1 MSVLLETSV
10 GPVVIDLFFH
20 SAPLASRNFLKLC
33 KLKYY
38 NHSQFFSITKNFTAT
53 AGDPTNTGSGGRS
66 VYGICYGAQ
75 ADLFED
81 EFQNSRLRHKAR
93 GLVSMVNKGP
103 DSNGS
108 QFFVT
113 LGEELEYLDGKHTL
127 FGRIAEGRDEFV
139 AALNEAF
146 VDDKGKPYK
155 VLRIRHATILHDPF
169 DDPKGMPSPPAS
181 PPPPEDDDVRIGDWE
196 EIPED
201 TEIREEELKK
211 KDAKSRA
218 EVLEMIGDLPD
229 ADVKPPD
236 HVLFICKLNKVTR
249 SSDLD
254 LIFSR
259 FGECQADIIK
269 DQKTGDSLCYG
280 FIEFETKKACEDA
293 YFKMNN
299 CLIDDRRIKVDFSQS
314 VSKLWNDFRRGKGG
328 RPQFVDKPAAYQ
340 NPSKA
345 GGSGMVFDTPM
356 LRREALAED
365 DAYLRKKRG
374 GRVPRD
380 AEEAARTLTVILAV
394 ILANSVIE
402 ARMIDLATLDEATAK
417 TTARDTTATTTATE
431 STSERRENL
440 DLREVVARS
449 ISEKIDL
456 IIVRN
461 TSEPEEIVLLTE
473 CALKFEAA

>member
-1 MSVLLETSV
+1 
-10 GPVVIDLFFH
+10 
-20 SAPLASRNFLKLC
+20 
-33 KLKYY
+33 
-38 NHSQFFSITKNFTAT
+38 
-53 AGDPTNTGSGGRS
+53 
-66 VYGICYGAQ
+66 
-75 ADLFED
+75 
-81 EFQNSRLRHKAR
+81 
-93 GLVSMVNKGP
+93 MVNKGP

-380 AEEAARTLTVILAV
+380 ADRSRADIDRYSRGYSRELRDRSPYDRSRDSRRSYRENDRERYDRHHDRDRKHERTQ
-394 ILANSVIE
+394 
-402 ARMIDLATLDEATAK
+402 R
-417 TTARDTTATTTATE
+417 E
-431 STSERRENL
+431 SRSPRSRREEHQ
-440 DLREVVARS
+440 RENRSDYRSEHKRARRDRS
-449 ISEKIDL
+449 ID
-456 IIVRN
+456 
-461 TSEPEEIVLLTE
+461 
-473 CALKFEAA
+473 

>member
-1 MSVLLETSV
+1 MGSTHFLEGLRRGETSLSPPSTRHSSMTRASRIRSFAFGMQRFCMIPSMTLKECLV
-10 GPVVIDLFFH
+10 LPPPLLPQKMTMSASVSLFQPESMPPDSQPFFH
-20 SAPLASRNFLKLC
+20 
-33 KLKYY
+33 
-38 NHSQFFSITKNFTAT
+38 
-53 AGDPTNTGSGGRS
+53 
-66 VYGICYGAQ
+66 
-75 ADLFED
+75 
-81 EFQNSRLRHKAR
+81 
-93 GLVSMVNKGP
+93 VS
-103 DSNGS
+103 S
-108 QFFVT
+108 
-113 LGEELEYLDGKHTL
+113 
-127 FGRIAEGRDEFV
+127 
-139 AALNEAF
+139 
-146 VDDKGKPYK
+146 
-155 VLRIRHATILHDPF
+155 
-169 DDPKGMPSPPAS
+169 
-181 PPPPEDDDVRIGDWE
+181 GDWE

-356 LRREALAED
+356 LRREALAEG
-365 DAYLRKKRG
+365 APGFANFSGPRHILRSSF
-374 GRVPRD
+374 
-380 AEEAARTLTVILAV
+380 L
-394 ILANSVIE
+394 
-402 ARMIDLATLDEATAK
+402 
-417 TTARDTTATTTATE
+417 
-431 STSERRENL
+431 
-440 DLREVVARS
+440 
-449 ISEKIDL
+449 L
-456 IIVRN
+456 I
-461 TSEPEEIVLLTE
+461 
-473 CALKFEAA
+473 

>member
-1 MSVLLETSV
+1 MTLKECLVLPPPLLPQKMTMSASV
-10 GPVVIDLFFH
+10 SLFQPESMPPDSQPFFH
-20 SAPLASRNFLKLC
+20 
-33 KLKYY
+33 
-38 NHSQFFSITKNFTAT
+38 
-53 AGDPTNTGSGGRS
+53 
-66 VYGICYGAQ
+66 
-75 ADLFED
+75 
-81 EFQNSRLRHKAR
+81 
-93 GLVSMVNKGP
+93 VS
-103 DSNGS
+103 S
-108 QFFVT
+108 
-113 LGEELEYLDGKHTL
+113 
-127 FGRIAEGRDEFV
+127 
-139 AALNEAF
+139 
-146 VDDKGKPYK
+146 
-155 VLRIRHATILHDPF
+155 
-169 DDPKGMPSPPAS
+169 
-181 PPPPEDDDVRIGDWE
+181 GDWE

-345 GGSGMVFDTPM
+345 GGKREHVFYFVLIVTRLFTIVRTTGSGMVFDTPM
-356 LRREALAED
+356 LRREALAEG
-365 DAYLRKKRG
+365 APGFANFSGPRHILRSSF
-374 GRVPRD
+374 
-380 AEEAARTLTVILAV
+380 L
-394 ILANSVIE
+394 
-402 ARMIDLATLDEATAK
+402 
-417 TTARDTTATTTATE
+417 
-431 STSERRENL
+431 
-440 DLREVVARS
+440 
-449 ISEKIDL
+449 L
-456 IIVRN
+456 I
-461 TSEPEEIVLLTE
+461 
-473 CALKFEAA
+473 